1 MRNDQPKE
9 TWQTIGDL
17 ARALAAKLRATR
29 EEKDESGG
37 RHLDVP
43 PGGTATNV
51 PDSSGPKAKDSRDRL
66 MVSAVGPDKPD
77 NISGYQGSWTT
88 LPATDISSPPL
99 LVTVSTVVGSR
110 PEEKMIGVDATGNV
124 AFVQDAF
131 ACWDGA
137 ECYNPSCAM
146 RQPRLAVQFKG
157 TMPKFVAQGAEPQIA
172 SAIGFR
178 HAAFFENMGDGG
190 AHSALSLVGNSGA
203 TAGESR
209 RPAQGPKARAT
220 VAIGG
225 TSPAGS
231 DDYASPGNIATGNN
245 LEFAT
250 LVAPGRTATGP
261 SLVMA
266 PQGPVADHQHTPP
279 ASAICAAS

>member
-1 MRNDQPKE
+1 MPALRAPRASQLSRVSCQPRGPDNSQSMSRALTDALTADFSAYSEDLFGYSAIGCLMLLGMRNDQPKE

-29 EEKDESGG
+29 EETGATAEAG
-37 RHLDVP
+37 R
-43 PGGTATNV
+43 
-51 PDSSGPKAKDSRDRL
+51 
-66 MVSAVGPDKPD
+66 
-77 NISGYQGSWTT
+77 
-88 LPATDISSPPL
+88 
-99 LVTVSTVVGSR
+99 
-110 PEEKMIGVDATGNV
+110 
-124 AFVQDAF
+124 
-131 ACWDGA
+131 
-137 ECYNPSCAM
+137 
-146 RQPRLAVQFKG
+146 
-157 TMPKFVAQGAEPQIA
+157 
-172 SAIGFR
+172 
-178 HAAFFENMGDGG
+178 
-190 AHSALSLVGNSGA
+190 GNSGA